1 MEQQLVVMGQPPS
14 ADAATGMGPTPTAQR
29 VRAPSDYSQ
38 LAAQVRAAGLM
49 DRRQGTYLLL
59 GAGLAVGLGAV
70 VSLALVLGDSW
81 WQLGNAVLLA
91 FVLAQFGFLGHDAAH
106 RQILAS
112 PRGNEWLARIVS
124 TGVVGLSYGWWT
136 HKHSRH
142 HSAPN
147 QVGRDPDIAPGG
159 LVFTAEDARVR
170 SGAGRWLAAHQGAL
184 FFPLLLLEGLNLHA
198 GSLRALLANRELP
211 WRRLE
216 LVLLL
221 TRLVGYVTVLVLAL
235 DPLKATV
242 FLVVQLGAFGV
253 LLGGAFAPNHK
264 GMPIV
269 PRNSRVDFL
278 RRQVLMSRNIRGGA
292 LVTVAMGGLNYQVE
306 HHLFPNMPRANL
318 RRARPLVQAFCHD
331 LDVPY
336 AETSLWAS
344 YAIVVR
350 YLNHVGL
357 GQRDPFT
364 CPMVEQYRS

>member
-1 MEQQLVVMGQPPS
+1 ME
-14 ADAATGMGPTPTAQR
+14 
-29 VRAPSDYSQ
+29 
-38 LAAQVRAAGLM
+38 
-49 DRRQGTYLLL
+49 RRRGFYLLL
-59 GAGLAVGLGAV
+59 GVALTLGLGVVMSLAVA
-70 VSLALVLGDSW
+70 LGDSW
-81 WQLGNAVLLA
+81 WQLATAVLLA

-106 RQILAS
+106 RQVLS
-112 PRGNEWLARIVS
+112 SSSGNEWLARVLS

-159 LVFTAEDARVR
+159 LVFTPEEAVRR
-170 SGAGRWLAAHQGAL
+170 SGAGRWMAGHQGAL

-198 GSLRALLANRELP
+198 ASLRAVVVNKELA

-216 LVLLL
+216 LALLL
-221 TRLVGYVTVLVLAL
+221 TRLGGYVALVVLAL
-235 DPLKATV
+235 DPLKAAA
-242 FLVVQLGAFGV
+242 FLTVQLGVFGV

-269 PRNSRVDFL
+269 PRGSRVDFL

-292 LVTVAMGGLNYQVE
+292 FLTAAMGGLNYQIE
-306 HHLFPNMPRANL
+306 HHLFPSMPRANL
-318 RRARPLVQAFCHD
+318 RHARPLVRAYCTSM
-331 LDVPY
+331 DVPY
-336 AETSLWAS
+336 AETGLVAS

-350 YLNHVGL
+350 YLNQVGL